1 MTNFHDHTPTE
12 QAPQTAGITLHAAG
26 HYDLFTR
33 LGGLGVNSRNSRMVV
48 ELAGVRVGDRVLDVG
63 CGTGSLTLTASS
75 AAGSAGAVYGID
87 ASPEMI
93 AVARSKAEKAGLPVK
108 FELAAVEKLPFPGG
122 DFDVVLNRLM
132 IHHLP
137 DDLKVQ
143 AFGEIFRVLRPGGR
157 LLITDFMQPANPVL
171 AHLLLPLVGHRMMRT
186 AVASLPPMLSAA
198 GFVDVSSGPTRSA
211 FLAFVSA
218 RKPSS

>member
-1 MTNFHDHTPTE
+1 M
-12 QAPQTAGITLHAAG
+12 A
-26 HYDLFTR
+26 
-33 LGGLGVNSRNSRMVV
+33 
-48 ELAGVRVGDRVLDVG
+48 
-63 CGTGSLTLTASS
+63 ASS

-93 AVARSKAEKAGLPVK
+93 AVARSKAEKVGLPVK
-108 FELAAVEKLPFPGG
+108 FELAAVDKLPFADG

-137 DDLKVQ
+137 DYLKVQ
-143 AFGEIFRVLRPGGR
+143 AFGEIFRVLRPGGH
-157 LLITDFMQPANPVL
+157 LLITDFMQPANPML

-186 AVASLPPMLSAA
+186 GVAGLPPMLSAA
-198 GFVDVSSGPTRSA
+198 GFVDITSGSTRSA